1 MLIGV
6 AGAPHPAAS
15 TSALAAT
22 MNLLSKDDLPV
33 ELR

>member
-15 TSALAAT
+15 ASALAAT
-22 MNLLSKDDLPV
+22 MSLIGTEDLPV